1 MAYRNKTYVAFD
13 GDNDM
18 WAYAFM
24 KGWNSLDHVDFDFYD
39 AHSIK
44 ELSAYASNE
53 QYIKRILRERLENS
67 KHFILLVGES
77 TKNLRKYVQWEID
90 LAIELD
96 LPIIVVNLNKK
107 NRCVPELCPVSLRN
121 HVAVHGPFKK
131 DYIKKAMDDFSAKY
145 YHYKKKFNGPVWYSD
160 YD

>member
-24 KGWNSLDHVDFDFYD
+24 KGWNALEHVDFDFYD

-90 LAIELD
+90 LAIELN

-107 NRCVPELCPVSLRN
+107 NRYIHELCPVNLRN
-121 HVAVHGPFKK
+121 HTAVHGPFRK
-131 DYIKKAMDDFSAKY
+131 DYIKRAMDDFSAKY
-145 YHYKKKFNGPVWYSD
+145 YHYRAKFNGPVWYSD